1 MTMSDFLDACAL
13 EELPDGQ
20 LLAVEVGGI
29 ALVLVRDGNHIYAI
43 QDACS
48 HADVALS
55 EGELSGCMLEC
66 WLHGSQFDVRTG
78 EPTSPPAVDPVP
90 IYPIRLV
97 GETGAQRIEV
107 RVTPMSPE
115 EIAAANA
122 HGKA

>member
-1 MTMSDFLDACAL
+1 MTMSEFVDACAL
-13 EELPDGQ
+13 EELPAGQ
-20 LLAVEVGGI
+20 LLAVEVAGI
-29 ALVLVRDGNHIYAI
+29 ALALVRDGDHVYAI

-66 WLHGSQFDVRTG
+66 WLHGSQFDLRTG
-78 EPTSPPAVDPVP
+78 EPTSPPAVDAVP

-97 GETGAQRIEV
+97 GDAGAERIEV

-115 EIAAANA
+115 EIETANA
-122 HGKA
+122 NGKA